1 MLYPIITESRQLI
14 NLNGIWKFKLD
25 KGYGL
30 TEELSKSPLK
40 DTIEMAVPASYNDL
54 VESKEVRDH
63 VGWVW
68 YERNFVIPKYLL
80 NERIVLRFGSA
91 THEAKVYLNG
101 QFLVEHKGGFTPF
114 EAEINNLLVSG
125 ENRLTVA
132 VNNIIDETTLPVG
145 LVKEEE
151 INGKKVI
158 KNLVNFDF
166 FNYAGIH
173 RPVKIYTTPKNYIE
187 DITIVTDFEENTGYV
202 NYEVKTIGEGNI
214 KVSIIDEENNIVS
227 EGAGKQGK
235 LTIDN
240 VRLWEPMNAYLYRLK
255 VELVKDDSIVD
266 TYVEEFL
273 MLMEEE

>member
-173 RPVKIYTTPKNYIE
+173 RPVK
-187 DITIVTDFEENTGYV
+187 
-202 NYEVKTIGEGNI
+202 
-214 KVSIIDEENNIVS
+214 
-227 EGAGKQGK
+227 
-235 LTIDN
+235 
-240 VRLWEPMNAYLYRLK
+240 LYRR
-255 VELVKDDSIVD
+255 
-266 TYVEEFL
+266 YNYCY
-273 MLMEEE
+273 